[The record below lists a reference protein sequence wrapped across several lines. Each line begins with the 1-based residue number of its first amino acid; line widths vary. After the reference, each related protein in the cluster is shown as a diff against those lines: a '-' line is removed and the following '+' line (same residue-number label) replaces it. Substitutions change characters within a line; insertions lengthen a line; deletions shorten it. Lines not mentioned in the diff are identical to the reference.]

1 MIKHIDP
8 KWNIS
13 DFKSL
18 KYELSS
24 HRDEELVE
32 DYVRSGH
39 NREKMSMRKYHLPNK
54 MPSCID
60 EYILPKFDLLLDN
73 AAPAINYFKPGQYLP
88 LHIDLFGRYAE
99 IYDADP
105 KNIIRCMVMLE
116 DSSPGQILQ
125 VKDTAYCKWKS
136 GDCFYWNYDDL
147 HAFYNLSRKDRYA
160 VQITGVLK

>member
-18 KYELSS
+18 KYVLSS

-39 NREKMSMRKYHLPNK
+39 NREKMSMHKYHLPNK
-54 MPSCID
+54 MPACID
-60 EYILPKFDLLLDN
+60 EYILPKFNFLNN

-136 GDCFYWNYDDL
+136 GDCFYWNYNDL

>member
-1 MIKHIDP
+1 MISRIDP
-8 KWNIS
+8 KWIIS
-13 DFKSL
+13 DFENLNYTFST
-18 KYELSS
+18 

-39 NREKMSMRKYHLPNK
+39 NRENMSMYKYHLPNK
-54 MPSCID
+54 MPVCID
-60 EYILPKFDLLLDN
+60 EYILPRFNFLNN

-99 IYDADP
+99 IFNANP

-125 VKDTAYCKWKS
+125 VKDTAHCKWKS
-136 GDCFYWNYDDL
+136 GDCFYWNYDEI
-147 HAFYNLSRKDRYA
+147 HAFYNFSMNDRYA
-160 VQITGVLK
+160 VQITGILK

>member
-8 KWNIS
+8 RWNIS

-54 MPSCID
+54 MPACID
-60 EYILPKFDLLLDN
+60 DYIPVSYTHLTLPTKR
-73 AAPAINYFKPGQYLP
+73 I
-88 LHIDLFGRYAE
+88 
-99 IYDADP
+99 
-105 KNIIRCMVMLE
+105 V
-116 DSSPGQILQ
+116 
-125 VKDTAYCKWKS
+125 
-136 GDCFYWNYDDL
+136 
-147 HAFYNLSRKDRYA
+147 
-160 VQITGVLK
+160 